1 MILSVYSCHSEM
13 FSETLFHVSGLFFV
27 LVCEFLAVASHVW
40 RVRRFFLNGLI
51 YFVTSV
57 SLFLGSPTFQC
68 CFLLFLCLIRCV
80 LVVWLLLWLIRFV
93 LVVLRCLGSSVA
105 VLLVSLHKRV
115 SLKACALMR
124 QRSLL

>member
-1 MILSVYSCHSEM
+1 M

-27 LVCEFLAVASHVW
+27 LVCEFLAVASRAL
-40 RVRRFFLNGLI
+40 RVRPVFLNGLI

-57 SLFLGSPTFQC
+57 SLFLGSLTFQC
-68 CFLLFLCLIRCV
+68 CLVLFLWLIRCV
-80 LVVWLLLWLIRFV
+80 LAVWLLLGLIRFV

-105 VLLVSLHKRV
+105 VLFASLHKRV
-115 SLKACALMR
+115 SLKACALMC